1 MRRSVVTD
9 ETLGMRLHEVNR
21 QRAVDRAIERLRHGL
36 HADWHYFTADDHANL
51 RWVLGELWA
60 TTGRQAWE
68 EFHFSKLD
76 FSQTRQLITIASRMR
91 GKHTRGIGSL
101 DVAAQLIS
109 GASSR
114 AFDPSLAQG

>member
-60 TTGRQAWE
+60 VTGRQAWE

-76 FSQTRQLITIASRMR
+76 FAQTRQLIALANRMR
-91 GKHTRGIGSL
+91 SKHTRAIGTL
-101 DVAAQLIS
+101 EMAAEIIASAS
-109 GASSR
+109 GRDYDTSFA
-114 AFDPSLAQG
+114 